1 MKNNL
6 FLYVL
11 FIALAACSK
20 DNDKFQLSTDERE
33 FNIDN
38 TGTTLRFGI
47 ESSSDWNIDNHNTWY
62 TATKVTHDNGDSL
75 VITVQTNI
83 ARQKRS
89 GEMTLSNKDKRLSL
103 AINQAAATEEYHFK
117 LPIIFHVLYKDA
129 SDPYQ
134 NIPAWYLQQVLDDAI
149 TARSTGTP
157 VSTQST

>member
-11 FIALAACSK
+11 FIVLAACSK

-89 GEMTLSNKDKRLSL
+89 GEMTLSNKDKRP
-103 AINQAAATEEYHFK
+103 
-117 LPIIFHVLYKDA
+117 LPSTRPRLPKNII
-129 SDPYQ
+129 S
-134 NIPAWYLQQVLDDAI
+134 NS
-149 TARSTGTP
+149 RSSSMSCTRMPPTP
-157 VSTQST
+157 TKTYRHGIYSKSSMT

>member
-11 FIALAACSK
+11 FIVLAACSK
-20 DNDKFQLSTDERE
+20 DNDKFQLSTNERE

-103 AINQAAATEEYHFK
+103 AINQAAAT
-117 LPIIFHVLYKDA
+117 
-129 SDPYQ
+129 
-134 NIPAWYLQQVLDDAI
+134 
-149 TARSTGTP
+149 
-157 VSTQST
+157 